1 VNKWVSGSCA
11 FSWDSSIFLLACF
24 VQLWH
29 GGVCFYHTIYYF
41 VLFGYLLEV
50 CSVLMRDR
58 KRVDSGGSGWGGA
71 RWSGGGKD
79 FIQIILYEG
88 ESMFNKKRKKLKEKQ
103 RLRRTGCM

>member
-1 VNKWVSGSCA
+1 
-11 FSWDSSIFLLACF
+11 
-24 VQLWH
+24 
-29 GGVCFYHTIYYF
+29 
-41 VLFGYLLEV
+41 
-50 CSVLMRDR
+50 MRDR